1 MNFIILCINLFKAAV
16 ELCTLCKR
24 RNKECSYKVEK
35 VCTGTPLKPKN
46 CQDVK
51 QYYCQAKK
59 DEPKKVVIAPLRKV
73 VAAPLKKV
81 VAAPKKVVATPKRVV
96 VVAPKKVVAKH
107 KKVAKLEKKV
117 IKLAKKADPKALKK
131 ALKKLL

>member
-1 MNFIILCINLFKAAV
+1 MSFIILCINLFKAAV
-16 ELCTLCKR
+16 DLCTLCKR

-59 DEPKKVVIAPLRKV
+59 DEPKKVV
-73 VAAPLKKV
+73 AATLKKLV
-81 VAAPKKVVATPKRVV
+81 VAPKKVVAAPKRVV